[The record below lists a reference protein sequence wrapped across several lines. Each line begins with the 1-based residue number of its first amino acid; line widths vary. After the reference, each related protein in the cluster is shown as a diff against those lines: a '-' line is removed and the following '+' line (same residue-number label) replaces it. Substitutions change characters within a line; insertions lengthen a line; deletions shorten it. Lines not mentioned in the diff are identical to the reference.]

1 MTHLNSLSGG
11 RQDALICEYGRL
23 FDYRKI
29 ITFRQGVGFSM
40 FFLFTL
46 CLFPFGTEAANL
58 TGSKDIS
65 AIRYSQ
71 AGDSLDSSLPQNEK
85 LFSDTILVS
94 IQNRYEFSAIQVIP
108 GSEIVRVNGRIL
120 RQGEYN
126 IDYKEAFINLSDT
139 LSYSI
144 YDTVFVTYKSL
155 NIPLKK
161 QYVKRELIT
170 RFEMTLRDTV
180 RVVTSGRDMYS
191 AESIFGNDIEKSG
204 TIIRGFTL
212 GTNKDLALQSGLRLQ
227 LSGKLSDEIDIVAA
241 LTDESTPIQPEG
253 NTESIDE
260 LDKVFI
266 QIRHK
271 NAIGTFGD
279 YELNKRYGE
288 FGKFNK
294 KLQGLLGEF
303 QFEKHNGFVSIA
315 SAKGKFN
322 SMTFTGLDGVQG
334 PYILYGINS
343 EKDIIV
349 IAGSEKVFIDGEEMK
364 RGERND
370 YSIDYSNAQITF
382 TPNRMITSASR
393 ISVDFEYTDKKYVR
407 NIFTAG
413 GESKFF
419 SDILKIQYSFMQEGD
434 DKDSPIDF
442 TLSDEDKKRLEEAG
456 DDISKGA
463 KSGVSLAE
471 PDSLGRIKGT
481 YEQRDTTI
489 ENKTIIYYFFN
500 PGSDSA
506 RYNVMFTYVGMN
518 KGSYDKES
526 LGRYTFAGENN
537 GDYLPVI
544 FLPLP
549 ELKQFANLVVE
560 YIPFKNIRL
569 TVELAGSSWDKNRFS
584 KKDDADNLGYARNIQ
599 FAMSPSEI
607 NLGSLE
613 LGKFGF
619 SVRERFLQTRFT
631 SIERFGEVEFN
642 RGYNLNPSLPNADE
656 NLKEINLSYLPLN
669 NFILSSSYGALK
681 KGDSFSSDKYQ
692 AGIDFNAPKEY
703 LLRYNF
709 EFVSSKYNTLSSK
722 WYRQRGR
729 GEYKLWYFQP
739 GIDFLAED
747 KKDFIGDGDSLLYG
761 SLRYYEVNPGIQ
773 LIDLYGFTAGVRYL
787 YREDNISNTGIM
799 MKESESKGYEYDFG
813 YQGIREINSTFK
825 LTVREKKFSDEY
837 KARGLLD
844 NQSILVRSQSRFQF
858 FRNAVTGDLYYET
871 GTQKTAKLERIFVP
885 VPKGTGNYIYLGDL
899 NNNGIAE
906 ENEFEA
912 TLFDGDYIVTTI
924 PTDKLFPVIELK
936 GSTRWKINFK
946 NVLGDSFTEKI
957 FSTLSTETFFRIEEN
972 SSEEDIKKIYLLD
985 FSAFRNEKTTIRGS
999 NLFQQDIF
1007 IFENDPELSFRC
1019 RYSQNQTMN
1028 QFAGGVERGCG
1039 RERSVRVRFRLV
1051 QEISNQTEVI
1061 ILDDNLAAPKN
1072 SNRNRRIS
1080 STTVVSD
1087 FSYRPARN
1095 IEVGFVLKAG
1105 SSTDSYPEKPTIIT
1119 SNGQLFR
1126 FNLSFSASGRLRV
1139 EAERNELLA
1148 NTSENFLPF
1157 ELVGGNQVGKNY
1169 FWRVNYEYRI
1179 ATNLQTSA
1187 FYEGRQ
1193 QGGGRVIHSLKA
1205 EARAF
1210 F

>member
-1 MTHLNSLSGG
+1 MSNSIKTVIILFFFTGVIFG
-11 RQDALICEYGRL
+11 QDAIRT
-23 FDYRKI
+23 R
-29 ITFRQGVGFSM
+29 IT
-40 FFLFTL
+40 
-46 CLFPFGTEAANL
+46 A
-58 TGSKDIS
+58 
-65 AIRYSQ
+65 
-71 AGDSLDSSLPQNEK
+71 
-85 LFSDTILVS
+85 DTILVD
-94 IQNRYEFSAIQVIP
+94 IRNHYRFSGIQVIP
-108 GSEIVRVNGRIL
+108 ESEIVRVNGRIL
-120 RQGEYN
+120 KPGEYSV
-126 IDYKEAFINLSDT
+126 DYKESFIKLSDT

-144 YDTVFVTYKSL
+144 YDTVFITYKSL
-155 NIPLKK
+155 RIPLRK
-161 QYVKRELIT
+161 QYRKRELVT
-170 RFEMTLRDTV
+170 RFDMTLRDTV
-180 RVVTSGRDMYS
+180 RTVTGGRDMYS
-191 AESIFGNDIEKSG
+191 AESIFGDDIEKSG
-204 TIIRGFTL
+204 TIIRGFTI
-212 GTNKDLALQSGLRLQ
+212 GSNKDLALQSGLRLQ
-227 LSGKLSDEIDIVAA
+227 LNGKLSEDIDVVAA

-253 NTESIDE
+253 NTESLDE

-266 QIRHK
+266 QIKHK

-303 QFEKHNGFVSIA
+303 QFEKHNGFLSIA

-322 SMTFTGLDGVQG
+322 SMTFAGLDGVQG
-334 PYILYGINS
+334 PYILYGVNS

-370 YSIDYSNAQITF
+370 YIIDYSNSQITF
-382 TPNRMITSASR
+382 TANRMITSASR

-419 SDILKIQYSFMQEGD
+419 SDNLKIQYSFLQEGD

-442 TLSDEDKKRLEEAG
+442 ALSDDDKKRLEEAG

-481 YEQRDTTI
+481 YEKRDSTI
-489 ENKTIIYYFFN
+489 DNNQVTYYYFN

-506 RYNVMFTYVGMN
+506 KYYVTFTYVGFN

-526 LGRYTFAGENN
+526 LGRYTYVGENN
-537 GDYLPVI
+537 GDYLPII

-560 YIPFKNIRL
+560 YIPFKNSRL
-569 TVELAGSSWDKNRFS
+569 TIELAGSSWDKNRFS
-584 KKDDADNLGYARNIQ
+584 TKDESDNLGYARNIQ
-599 FAMSPSEI
+599 FTLSPSEI
-607 NLGSLE
+607 NLGGIE
-613 LGKFGF
+613 AGRVGF
-619 SVRERFLQTRFT
+619 LLRERFIQTRFT
-631 SIERFGEVEFN
+631 SMERFGDVEFN
-642 RGYNLNPSLPNADE
+642 RGYNLNPSQPNADE
-656 NLKEINLSYLPLN
+656 SLKEINLNYLPLN
-669 NFILSSSYGALK
+669 NFNISSGYGSLK
-681 KGDSFSSDKYQ
+681 KGDAFSSDKYQ
-692 AGIDFNAPKEY
+692 AGVDYTKQKEY
-703 LLRYNF
+703 MLKYNF
-709 EFVSSKYNTLSSK
+709 EYVSSKYNTLSSK
-722 WYRQRGR
+722 WYRQKGR

-739 GIDFLAED
+739 GVDFLAED
-747 KKDFIGDGDSLLYG
+747 KKDFIGGSDSLLGG
-761 SLRYYEVNPGIQ
+761 SLKYYEFNPGIE
-773 LIDLYGFTAGVRYL
+773 LIDLYGFTAGVKYIF
-787 YREDNISNTGIM
+787 REDNISSLGIM
-799 MKESESKGYEYDFG
+799 RKESESRGYEYDFG
-813 YQGIREINSTFK
+813 YQGIREVNSTFK
-825 LTVREKKFSDEY
+825 LTVREKKFSEEY
-837 KARGLLD
+837 KGKGFLD
-844 NQSILVRSQSRFQF
+844 NQSIIVRSQSRFQF
-858 FRNAVTGDLYYET
+858 FQNAVTGDLYYET

-912 TLFDGDYIVTTI
+912 TLFDGDFIITTI

-936 GSTRWKINFK
+936 GSTRWKISFK
-946 NVLGDSFTEKI
+946 NALGNSFPEKI
-957 FSTLSTETFFRIEEN
+957 LSALSSETFFRLEEN

-1007 IFENDPELSFRC
+1007 IFENDPELSFRF

-1028 QFAGGVERGCG
+1028 QFAGGIERGYG
-1039 RERSVRVRFRLV
+1039 REKSVRVRFRLV
-1051 QEISNQTEVI
+1051 QEISNQTELI
-1061 ILDDNLAAPKN
+1061 IQDDNLAAPIN
-1072 SNRNRRIS
+1072 STRNRRIG
-1080 STTVVSD
+1080 STNVLSD
-1087 FSYRPARN
+1087 FSYRPTRS

-1105 SSTDSYPEKPTIIT
+1105 SSTDSYPIKLTVIT
-1119 SNGQLFR
+1119 SNGQLIR
-1126 FNLSFSASGRLRV
+1126 FNFSFSASGRLRL

-1193 QGGGRVIHSLKA
+1193 QGEGRVIHSLKA